1 MPDGCALDALAFLI
15 MVFLISFTGAL
26 SPGPLTL
33 GAMVKGVEDPWAG
46 LKVSMGHSLMEVPL
60 IVAIYL
66 GIMAIINEQLLTAIG
81 LIGGS
86 ILVLMGAQ
94 MVRSRAEVGIKED
107 ERPRSSHTVGF
118 LASIGNPYT
127 WVWWLTVGAALIAQ
141 AVGFGIWMLPL
152 FIVAH
157 LSTDFIWT
165 GLVAFSTNKS
175 RALLSEGWMSRI
187 VAGGGFLLMAFGAY
201 FLLSSLSGLSL

>member
-1 MPDGCALDALAFLI
+1 MDALAFLI

-26 SPGPLTL
+26 SPGPLTF

-46 LKVSMGHSLMEVPL
+46 IKVSLGHSLMEVPL

-66 GIMAIINEQLLTAIG
+66 GVMAIVNDQLLTAIG
-81 LIGGS
+81 LLGGS
-86 ILVLMGAQ
+86 ILVFMGIQ
-94 MVRSRAEVGIKED
+94 MVRSRSDMGSQGED
-107 ERPRSSHTVGF
+107 KMRSSGTVGF

-127 WVWWLTVGAALIAQ
+127 WIWWLTVGAALIAQ

-157 LSTDFIWT
+157 LSTDFVWIT
-165 GLVAFSTNKS
+165 LVAFSTNKS

-187 VAGGGFLLMAFGAY
+187 VAGGGLLLMAFGAY
-201 FLLSSLSGLSL
+201 FLLTSLSGISL